1 MKDAGFALICFFLL
15 SACALQA
22 QPYSLEPRREAW
34 IGAAGFAL
42 LAADLGLSSALAPL
56 DEQAIAK
63 LDPGAIWS
71 VDRPAV
77 KRFSTSA
84 DLRSDFTLAG
94 AGLLAGLSGFLA
106 LEQKPFRNE
115 GLVLGAIWLET
126 NILTLGGTL
135 FLKDAFHRTRPFVYN
150 PDLALGPKLK
160 KNARRSFISG
170 HTSLSAANSFFAARV
185 FCDYFP
191 QSRWKPLVI
200 GLAAALPVWTGL
212 ERYLAGQHFPSDALA
227 GYGLGALCGWLT
239 PRLHLLKKTRR
250 EKDHANSAFFGR
262 KSKWMD
268 SFGEILKSCCIFTLL

>member
-42 LAADLGLSSALAPL
+42 LAADLGLSSTLAPL

-71 VDRPAV
+71 IDRPAV

-115 GLVLGAIWLET
+115 GLVLGAIWLEA
-126 NILTLGGTL
+126 NVLAVGGTL
-135 FLKDAFHRTRPFVYN
+135 FLKDAVHRTRPFVYN

-239 PRLHLLKKTRR
+239 PRLHLLKKSEEGT
-250 EKDHANSAFFGR
+250 
-262 KSKWMD
+262 MQ
-268 SFGEILKSCCIFTLL
+268 ILPFSEGSPSGWTLLVKF

>member
-1 MKDAGFALICFFLL
+1 MKYAGFAIICFFIL
-15 SACALQA
+15 SASGLKA

-34 IGAAGFAL
+34 IGAAGLAL
-42 LAADLGLSSALAPL
+42 LTADLGLSSALAPL

-63 LDPGAIWS
+63 LDPNAIWS
-71 VDRPAV
+71 IDRPAV
-77 KRFSTSA
+77 QRFSTNA

-106 LEQKPFRNE
+106 VEQKPFRNE

-239 PRLHLLKKTRR
+239 PRLHLVDKTG
-250 EKDHANSAFFGR
+250 ESTMQILPYSVNSPTG
-262 KSKWMD
+262 W
-268 SFGEILKSCCIFTLL
+268 TLLVKF